1 MKLNGKLFKAGDA
14 VLVEGR
20 EGLWLI
26 HAVGFGIATLDA
38 VHADKA
44 QPALAEKTEPAGPN
58 GTRAAVSM
66 RRCAALESLRHAS
79 V

>member
-14 VLVEGR
+14 VMVEGR
-20 EGLWLI
+20 EGLWVI

-38 VHADKA
+38 VHAEKT
-44 QPALAEKTEPAGPN
+44 QPALAGVTELTEPN
-58 GTRAAVSM
+58 GTGAAVAK
-66 RRCAALESLRHAS
+66 RRCAALESLRHPS